1 MAATSSKGIPYFVL
15 IIVVAALGYEA
26 YSGTALDLE
35 QFIPILTAMGIGGA
49 VLSGVK
55 SAARVKQLIPQ
66 EIKDRIATEVRKVV
80 SPPEK

>member
-1 MAATSSKGIPYFVL
+1 MAAVSSKGIPYFVL

-35 QFIPILTAMGIGGA
+35 QFIPLLTAMGIGGA

-55 SAARVKQLIPQ
+55 SAAKIKQIIPQ
-66 EIKDRIATEVRKVV
+66 DIKDRIATEVRKVIA
-80 SPPEK
+80 PPAK